1 MSELT
6 LLGEVKISQ
15 NNMDELA
22 VAIKQEIAEKYDII
36 VTEDTVSDSK
46 KLMAEINK
54 QKDSL

>member
-22 VAIKQEIAEKYDII
+22 VTIKKEIAEKYDII
-36 VTEDTVSDSK
+36 VTEDTVADSK
-46 KLMAEINK
+46 KLMAEIN
-54 QKDSL
+54 